1 MTIAILEPFSGIA
14 GDMMLGALVHVGLE
28 PEWLRALPGRLGLE
42 GVQVRIAD
50 VQRGM
55 IACKKVDFDIPEQP
69 HGRHLQEV
77 RAMVATTAVPPHV
90 RELADQ
96 AFTALAKEEGEIHGV
111 SPDEVHLHEV
121 GAVDAILDVV
131 GSIWGL
137 SELAVSRVCCGTI
150 SLGDGFV
157 KAAHGVLPVPAPAT
171 LRLLEGQSVRPGPE
185 GTGELVTPTGA
196 ALVKVLSAGR
206 PPQRYIPRRSGYG
219 AGTKD
224 LVGRPNALRIVL
236 ADDAT
241 ALDGATERLVQLATD
256 LDDMTPE
263 HVAASADVLR
273 AAGALDV
280 VVTPTMMKKGR
291 GGQRLEVL
299 CAEADAPRLEDVLF
313 LHTTTLGVRWSTVER
328 HALPRRSCVVQVLDH
343 SVRVKIASLPNGA
356 MRAKPEFDDVRA
368 VSDATGRSVGD
379 VASLALAAAE
389 RHR

>member
-1 MTIAILEPFSGIA
+1 VTIAILEPFSGIA
-14 GDMMLGALVHVGLE
+14 GDMMLGALVHVGLD
-28 PEWLRALPGRLGLE
+28 PDWLRALPGRLGLE
-42 GVQVRIAD
+42 GVHVRIAD

-69 HGRHLQEV
+69 HGRHLEDV
-77 RAMVATTAVPPHV
+77 RAMIATAAVPPRV
-90 RELADQ
+90 RDLADQ
-96 AFTALAKEEGEIHGV
+96 AFTAIAAEEGKIHGV

-121 GAVDAILDVV
+121 GAVDAILDVA

-137 SELAVSRVCCGTI
+137 SELGVSRVCCGTI

-171 LRLLEGQSVRPGPE
+171 LRLLEGQVVRPGPE

-206 PPQRYIPRRSGYG
+206 PPLRYIPRRSGYG

-224 LVGRPNALRIVL
+224 LIGRPNALRVTL
-236 ADDAT
+236 AEDAT

-256 LDDMTPE
+256 LDDMSPE
-263 HVAASADVLR
+263 HVAAAADVLR
-273 AAGALDV
+273 ADGALDV
-280 VVTPTMMKKGR
+280 VVTATMMKKGR
-291 GGQRLEVL
+291 GGQRVEVL
-299 CAEADAPRLEDVLF
+299 CAEADAPRLETLLF
-313 LHTTTLGVRWSTVER
+313 VHTTTLGVRWTVLERHVLPRQSTVVE
-328 HALPRRSCVVQVLDH
+328 VLGH
-343 SVRVKIASLPNGA
+343 PVRVKVATMPNGA
-356 MRAKPEFDDVRA
+356 VRAKPEFDDVRA
-368 VSDATGRSVGD
+368 VSDATGRSVGE

>member
-1 MTIAILEPFSGIA
+1 
-14 GDMMLGALVHVGLE
+14 
-28 PEWLRALPGRLGLE
+28 
-42 GVQVRIAD
+42 
-50 VQRGM
+50 
-55 IACKKVDFDIPEQP
+55 
-69 HGRHLQEV
+69 
-77 RAMVATTAVPPHV
+77 
-90 RELADQ
+90 
-96 AFTALAKEEGEIHGV
+96 
-111 SPDEVHLHEV
+111 
-121 GAVDAILDVV
+121 
-131 GSIWGL
+131 
-137 SELAVSRVCCGTI
+137 
-150 SLGDGFV
+150 
-157 KAAHGVLPVPAPAT
+157 
-171 LRLLEGQSVRPGPE
+171 
-185 GTGELVTPTGA
+185 
-196 ALVKVLSAGR
+196 
-206 PPQRYIPRRSGYG
+206 
-219 AGTKD
+219 
-224 LVGRPNALRIVL
+224 
-236 ADDAT
+236 
-241 ALDGATERLVQLATD
+241 
-256 LDDMTPE
+256 MTPE